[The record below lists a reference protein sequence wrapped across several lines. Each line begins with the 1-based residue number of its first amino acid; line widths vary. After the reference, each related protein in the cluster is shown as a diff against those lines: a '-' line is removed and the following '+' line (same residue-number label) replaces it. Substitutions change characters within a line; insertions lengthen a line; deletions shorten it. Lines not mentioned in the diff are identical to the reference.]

1 MNEDALDLA
10 YNLAIEEG
18 YRKSK
23 SDFINLLAT
32 DLDALK
38 ISYEIAKEE
47 GYTDSLEEFSVLIG
61 NKALPEKKNLDLTI
75 TESPTE
81 DGSSDSSEDKKPLPD
96 YSQYL
101 KNLDLTEYE
110 KEQIDMSPEPARSDQ
125 ISAQI
130 PELPKDELVEEED
143 GSVVTRQQFQEKLD
157 KQAEEDRLR
166 YEKERQIE
174 LEIEREKK
182 KSAKNNLLFENIPF
196 QKDIV
201 TIDDSLTEQKEGEV
215 VDYLTTKF
223 SKYGFVFEP
232 TGLGNKVLVRTLDG
246 LNSIEVSVNTNDPES
261 SKSLK
266 EFIVK
271 YSTSPEEREVQ
282 VDDFIT
288 KAVKAQRS
296 RKVGRQNRDGS
307 VSTHLM
313 SYAEED
319 GRFVAFPML
328 FPANPEIQ
336 SSFPDRWEEFEGND
350 WENALAFAK
359 TRDEAYYFDT
369 EEEAK
374 KFAEGAWKHV
384 DAPEILAQEIY
395 AENGLDYFA
404 EQEMFQNYEKARNDV
419 SFLKSLDEGTKLS
432 DLTPEE
438 QKLYGEYFFE
448 GNLDPDIENQIK
460 SLEAQRDDLRDVVMS
475 SEREDLRDK
484 LDLQLQNAFEVK
496 AKNAAKIN
504 QEALDYKDQL
514 EVLSLQTFGVPI
526 EQLDSIVPENE
537 QQVNQIL
544 ALQNQNEL
552 VKKTREFSAYKYEL
566 AKTFYS
572 RKNDENLM
580 REYVT
585 GMKAFKI
592 SLGNALKRGKVGNL
606 LLKMKLGLIDGT
618 DEEVQERL
626 AELMASRD
634 PRQSKLLYRFDRAK
648 DGEAKQ
654 YVLGESGLNAPMAVA
669 NGVAL
674 MAESLTQLLP
684 YGSWIVP
691 LTTVGGALGG
701 AGIGAATTGGA
712 GAIPGGLIG
721 AKKGFNTGMSLSSF
735 ILEYTNSLIEGFE
748 KQGYDLTNPEE
759 VKKAMSD
766 KEAWK
771 EGGEL
776 GVKRGIPIL
785 LVDLISKR
793 LAGRVFS
800 SLSGPFVSTGR
811 KVAGQVA
818 ERAVFDPLAEGFGE
832 LLAQVNAGQEIDG
845 KEIFL
850 ESWGGLGNNA
860 SSAGVNLLVETAT
873 RNNTKLANNLIDFDF
888 MANQSV
894 SDAQIS
900 NWSTNMRNL
909 NKISAEQDQQIQKN
923 IGFKRTA
930 KEMLGKNAS
939 NKTVSRVMELL
950 SAKSDLSRTNNLKQI
965 NTNTIADI
973 DAELAQIVN
982 SGNIVKDGINVN
994 ALRDV
999 QSQPSRKAVYMI
1011 DGKMRTKAQFVRDLD
1026 KMTDSQLENAV
1037 VSNDNEVKNLLNNK
1051 RKKILDDAIQESK
1064 TESVDVGEQTTDG
1077 ATMGTRD
1084 TQQETTP
1091 ESETTQVQEQEVE
1104 VETETPAIPTPAK
1117 ATRTDKNRY
1126 ANNELENERLDS
1138 LLAEIANKNMN
1149 NKKLTPFQKQLATEN
1164 ESRLAEIESDMQGVV
1179 DLEKSLQE
1187 DTQTQAN
1194 LNNQQLIDEANAN
1207 LDGQIEDLNN
1217 EIASVQ
1223 QQLKQDLAKKGLT
1236 RDDKI
1241 ELREEA
1247 KSEIESY
1254 KEDIKEAKRENRKE
1268 IARIKRENRGTNVEF
1283 KTEGKIDD
1291 NAEFVEF
1298 KSQQKSNTPKMKRAP
1313 VEGGIQNAFNN
1324 LVNQLSPERSR
1335 GGMMF
1340 TTGIFKNNNPSFELD
1355 ADLVERIKNK
1365 ETEVKFL
1372 VMDGSKMTKEQRDFY
1387 QVNPFKTRVF
1397 LHADGQLV
1405 GRLEMVSGKEGIEM
1419 SKENGTVTISEIHPE
1434 LQGLGLG
1441 QQMYESANDYVQET
1455 YNQPLK
1461 SDKNYTSERAERT
1474 WSALEE
1480 KGKTTRRKPTM
1491 RKSPS
1496 MQVLRNKER
1505 QVMGETQFSFKDEK
1519 MLVDAVNQAYN
1530 IYGPLTSSEIMKV
1543 ISGLVTEGDPVNNNT
1558 QLLAFMN
1565 KSFPSVNI
1573 SSTQEAFNNVINRQ
1587 DVRNYTRDGVT
1598 YYGVTVDG
1606 DIWINPEV
1614 HNSQSELFN
1623 TSIHE
1628 FGHVWTNYLQTTEKG
1643 REIYKKGTELVMQ
1656 TQLYKKQLRK
1666 FNGDVKRAVN
1676 ETMAILIANKG
1687 EDIASASLIS
1697 KFKNWLQGMWTYIKS
1712 QFKMSK
1718 DLTVSDIENMTLDTF
1733 LGTALADIFSGKE
1746 IKLTDK
1752 QLIQLKNPDVMFS
1765 STDSIIDIVNKGR
1778 QQGISDASIK
1788 SVLQSRGFKAR
1799 DINEALRIQVDEN
1812 VTLPTEFTNIDGGAI
1827 EGFRL
1832 FNEIKNKLNKFAYT
1846 TSEGKRRARRVRTYA
1861 DVRAEAQRLLK
1872 ESELYQKQNKDTQMA
1887 MQVALDNSLRITS
1900 NPTIQK
1906 EISAIKNIIKN
1917 KKLAVKDIK
1926 SLQNQLRTLIRKVLP
1941 KSETYSQTQINS
1953 LLKRITDLTPQNYVA
1968 KTEEVM
1974 KIIDKQKSKIKNQLI
1989 EKIKKLVRKKAAAAV
2004 TPGGRKV
2011 SKGLDAIGRDFFKQV
2026 NNILKVALISDSDT
2040 RNAEIQK
2047 IKNDIS
2053 PETIFNQLQITESEL
2068 ISKALNNPETLT
2080 DREQAMLNKIKA
2092 FDTVGDIMSA
2102 SMEEVQAKLKILEEA
2117 RAESI
2122 GRLQLKRLERATKQE
2137 RLSEQATKQIE
2148 ETYPELFTTDKDG
2161 NKIPKNQNELN
2172 QDRASI
2178 NQIFKDKKLYKNL
2191 KEYLKKLNLKFDSI
2205 IGIRDFFK
2213 TYLAHLGTLTEILDR
2228 SLEGKNFFNNN
2239 IYKPLRKMRRNQLL
2253 GIEKVNKKFDE
2264 IANSIPGITKGYKEI
2279 RKKLYIGIIDLN
2291 VKGKT
2296 LRLSGDELLRIYALS
2311 KNDVQRAKLERQ
2323 GFTPEKIDE
2332 IKKILGPQTIEFA
2345 DKIVEFLSTEY
2356 FDSVNKVYKESNDIS
2371 LDYVEN
2377 YFPTQTLERKS
2388 ASEELL
2394 IKGNF
2399 SNIFTDETHSAL
2411 KERNNKTG
2419 EVKIGV
2425 GFLDTLTN
2433 HVNSM
2438 EHYKAYALGVKDLT
2452 AIINTPAVK
2461 VLLDASGLGRGIKQ
2475 AINFAV
2481 NPDSI
2486 SDGQMTFLEK
2496 LQTKFTSYALAF
2508 RLMQIPKQ
2516 ASSFFNAFEDYKFI
2530 RSRTPIEKQ
2539 SRATKL
2545 LDLALTPVELLA
2557 FMADMGYIM
2566 LTLPKQL
2573 QKAYKLS
2580 PVFRD
2585 RVQKGLEGD
2594 LYGLVSGSPVDRSV
2608 SQKET
2613 RMGDFL
2619 RAFKT
2624 AMGSPTMLGDV
2635 MGIMGY
2641 MANYNADIR
2650 AGVDPDVAAEIFENY
2665 ELTQQT
2671 RGGTEKIPLQ
2681 MKTGF
2686 ANRFFTM
2693 FGSTLFLQMN
2703 KVYMGMTN
2711 IYRAASKGTV
2721 DSNAIRALVLNLG
2734 VANVLFV
2741 AMANIFKYTKGEDED
2756 KEEVL
2761 EQMSKAMKGMNLITQ
2776 IPLIGGTLEFAVDK
2790 IDGKNPRQVQEGVNP
2805 LNRVM
2810 TQTLKF
2816 MTNDDLSTLQKGAKT
2831 IESLAEL
2838 AVGFQFDPFFQLS
2851 VEGDGVD
2858 INFPIRTLIQ
2868 QGEVSEEAFYDVIG
2882 VSPSY
2887 RPNASRKKSRST
2899 GGGSR
2904 KSTGR
2909 RGGVKRK

>member
-47 GYTDSLEEFSVLIG
+47 GYTDSLEDFSVLIG

-75 TESPTE
+75 TESPTG

-96 YSQYL
+96 FSQYL

-110 KEQIDMSPEPARSDQ
+110 KEQIDMSPESARSDQ

-143 GSVVTRQQFQEKLD
+143 GSIVTRQQFQKKLD

-246 LNSIEVSVNTNDPES
+246 LNSIEVSVNTNNPES
-261 SKSLK
+261 SKTLK

-319 GRFVAFPML
+319 GKFVAFPML

-336 SSFPDRWEEFEGND
+336 SSWPDRWEEFEGND

-359 TRDEAYYFDT
+359 TRDEVYYFDT

-419 SFLKSLDEGTKLS
+419 SFLKSIDEGTKLS

-585 GMKAFKI
+585 GMKALKV

-634 PRQSKLLYRFDRAK
+634 PRQSKLLYRFNRAK

-654 YVLGESGLNAPMAVA
+654 YVLGESGVNVPMALA

-691 LTTVGGALGG
+691 LTTVGGAVGG
-701 AGIGAATTGGA
+701 AGIGGVTTGGV
-712 GAIPGGLIG
+712 GVIPGGLLG
-721 AKKGFNTGMSLSSF
+721 AREGFNTGMALSSF

-771 EGGEL
+771 EGGEI

-785 LVDLISKR
+785 LVDIMSKR

-832 LLAQVNAGQEIDG
+832 LLAQVNAGQEING

-850 ESWGGLGNNA
+850 ESWGGLGNNT
-860 SSAGVNLLVETAT
+860 SSAGINLLVETAT

-965 NTNTIADI
+965 NTKTIADI

-982 SGNIVKDGINVN
+982 SGNIVKDGIDVN

-1051 RKKILDDAIQESK
+1051 RKKISDDAIQESK

-1091 ESETTQVQEQEVE
+1091 ESETTQVEEQEVE
-1104 VETETPAIPTPAK
+1104 VETDTPAIPTPAK

-1187 DTQTQAN
+1187 DT
-1194 LNNQQLIDEANAN
+1194 
-1207 LDGQIEDLNN
+1207 
-1217 EIASVQ
+1217 
-1223 QQLKQDLAKKGLT
+1223 
-1236 RDDKI
+1236 
-1241 ELREEA
+1241 
-1247 KSEIESY
+1247 KS
-1254 KEDIKEAKRENRKE
+1254 KVD
-1268 IARIKRENRGTNVEF
+1268 F

-1324 LVNQLSPERSR
+1324 LVNKLSPERSR

-1355 ADLVERIKNK
+1355 ADLVQRIKNK

-1387 QVNPFKTRVF
+1387 QINPFKTRVF

-1405 GRLEMVSGKEGIEM
+1405 GRLEMISGKEGIEM
-1419 SKENGTVTISEIHPE
+1419 GKDNGTVLISEIHPE

-1441 QQMYESANDYVQET
+1441 QQMYESSNDYVQET

-1461 SDKNYTSERAERT
+1461 SDKNYTSESAERT

-1480 KGKTTRRKPTM
+1480 KGKTTRRKPTV
-1491 RKSPS
+1491 RKGR
-1496 MQVLRNKER
+1496 LTER
-1505 QVMGETQFSFKDEK
+1505 GREVMTETQFSFKDEK
-1519 MLVDAVNQAYN
+1519 MLVDAINQAYN
-1530 IYGPLTSSEIMKV
+1530 IYGPLTSSEIMKI

-1573 SSTQEAFNNVINRQ
+1573 SSTQEAFNNVINRE

-1788 SVLQSRGFKAR
+1788 SVLQSRGFKAT

-1812 VTLPTEFTNIDGGAI
+1812 VTLPTEFTNVDGGAI

-1832 FNEIKNKLNKFAYT
+1832 FNDIKNKLNKFAYT
-1846 TSEGKRRARRVRTYA
+1846 SPEGKRRARRVRTYA

-2102 SMEEVQAKLKILEEA
+2102 SMEEVQAKLRILEEA

-2172 QDRASI
+2172 QDRTSI
-2178 NQIFKDKKLYKNL
+2178 NQIFKDRKLYKNL

-2213 TYLAHLGTLTEILDR
+2213 TYLAHLGTLTQILDR

-2239 IYKPLRKMRRNQLL
+2239 IYKPLRRMRRNQLL

-2279 RKKLYIGIIDLN
+2279 RKKLYIGVVDLN

-2296 LRLSGDELLRIYALS
+2296 LQLSGDELLRIYALS

-2356 FDSVNKVYKESNDIS
+2356 FDSVNKVYKESNDVS

-2433 HVNSM
+2433 HVNNM

-2461 VLLDASGLGRGIKQ
+2461 VLLDASGLGRGIKT

-2516 ASSFFNAFEDYKFI
+2516 ASSFINAFEDYKFI

-2539 SRATKL
+2539 SRATKFK
-2545 LDLALTPVELLA
+2545 DLALTPIELLA

-2624 AMGSPTMLGDV
+2624 AMGSPTMLGDI

-2650 AGVDPDVAAEIFENY
+2650 AGVDPKVAAEIFENY

-2671 RGGTEKIPLQ
+2671 RGGTEKVPLQ

-2711 IYRAASKGTV
+2711 IMRALAKRDV
-2721 DSNAIRALVLNLG
+2721 DSNAIRAFVLNLG

-2761 EQMSKAMKGMNLITQ
+2761 EQMGKAMKGMNLVSQ